1 MTSPWSVMEK
11 KKGRRGEGGDND
23 VDEVAK
29 RAGGKRGSQIPEYE
43 QFTRS
48 KGDFCPKRHKT

>member
-1 MTSPWSVMEK
+1 MEK

-43 QFTRS
+43 RFTRS

>member
-1 MTSPWSVMEK
+1 MEE
-11 KKGRRGEGGDND
+11 KKGRGGGGDND

-29 RAGGKRGSQIPEYE
+29 QAGGKRGSQIQEDE

-48 KGDFCPKRHKT
+48 KGDFFPKNIKHNT